1 MIAPRTMLELIRCRK
16 YYHTDLYKRTDC
28 EYCSFHQ
35 GLYLIYAEISCSED
49 NSIERLCFYCA
60 VREERFVKTRIFL
73 NRLAALERHRLGLEK
88 RFNNILAKW
97 NVKEKEDMISPI
109 LDVEKD
115 KKIV

>member
-1 MIAPRTMLELIRCRK
+1 MIAPRTMLELIRYIR
-16 YYHTDLYKRTDC
+16 YYHTDLCKRTDC
-28 EYCSFHQ
+28 GYCSFHQ

-60 VREERFVKTRIFL
+60 VREERFVKTRTFL